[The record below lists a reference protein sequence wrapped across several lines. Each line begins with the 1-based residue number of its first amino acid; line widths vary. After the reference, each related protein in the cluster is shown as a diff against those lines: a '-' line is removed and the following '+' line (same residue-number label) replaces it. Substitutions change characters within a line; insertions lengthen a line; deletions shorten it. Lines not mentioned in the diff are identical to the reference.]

1 MTDST
6 VTTEATAKNFA
17 SAVIEKS
24 RETLVLVDFW
34 ADWCAPCRM
43 LMPVLAA
50 LATEYSG
57 KIQLVKVN
65 SDKEPQLATEYGVRS
80 LPTVKLFKAGQVVDE
95 FMGVLPEQAVRE
107 YIERNLD
114 RPADHQIRAAVEL
127 SGTGQHDEAIKLLA
141 AALVE
146 DPKYDKTR
154 LALAEEQIE
163 VGSLADARQT
173 LNEVSNQV
181 RFDAPFKSLIARLE
195 LAEIANS
202 DVDRATLEKRISSN
216 PDDLASR
223 EQLGA
228 ICFAAGENDAAME
241 QWLEIVRRGQG
252 DIKNNG
258 RENLIRSFEVL
269 GSQDQDVTRYRRLLA
284 QALN

>member
-65 SDKEPQLATEYGVRS
+65 TDKEPQLATEYGVRS
-80 LPTVKLFKAGQVVDE
+80 LPTVKFFKAGQVVDE

-173 LNEVSNQV
+173 LNEASNQV

-202 DVDRATLEKRISSN
+202 DVNRATLEKRISSN

-228 ICFAAGENDAAME
+228 ICFAADENDAAME

-252 DIKNNG
+252 DIKDNG

>member
-80 LPTVKLFKAGQVVDE
+80 LPTVKFFKAGQVVDE

-173 LNEVSNQV
+173 LNEASNQV

-202 DVDRATLEKRISSN
+202 DVNRATLEKRISSN

-258 RENLIRSFEVL
+258 REHLIRSFEVL

>member
-1 MTDST
+1 MTDPT
-6 VTTEATAKNFA
+6 KPTEATAKNFG
-17 SAVIEKS
+17 SEVIEKS
-24 RETLVLVDFW
+24 RETPVLVDFW
-34 ADWCAPCRM
+34 ADWCAPCKM

-65 SDKEPQLATEYGVRS
+65 TDKEPQLATEYGIRS

-95 FMGVLPEQAVRE
+95 FMGVLPERAVRE
-107 YIERNLD
+107 FIERYLD
-114 RPADHQIRAAVEL
+114 RPADHQIRVAVEL
-127 SGTGQHDEAIKLLA
+127 SATGQHDESIKLLA
-141 AALVE
+141 AALAE

-173 LNEVSNQV
+173 LNEASNQV

-228 ICFAAGENDAAME
+228 ICFTAGENDAAME

-252 DIKNNG
+252 DIKDNG

>member
-1 MTDST
+1 
-6 VTTEATAKNFA
+6 
-17 SAVIEKS
+17 
-24 RETLVLVDFW
+24 
-34 ADWCAPCRM
+34 
-43 LMPVLAA
+43 MPVLAA

-65 SDKEPQLATEYGVRS
+65 TDKEPQLATEYGVRS

-95 FMGVLPEQAVRE
+95 FMGVLPERAVRE
-107 YIERNLD
+107 FIERYLD
-114 RPADHQIRAAVEL
+114 RPADHQIRIAVEL
-127 SGTGQHDEAIKLLA
+127 SATGQHDEAIKLLA
-141 AALVE
+141 AALAE

-173 LNEVSNQV
+173 LNEVSDQV

-252 DIKNNG
+252 DIKDNG

>member
-65 SDKEPQLATEYGVRS
+65 TDKEPQLATEYGVRS

-95 FMGVLPEQAVRE
+95 FMGVLPERAVRE
-107 YIERNLD
+107 FIERYLD
-114 RPADHQIRAAVEL
+114 RPADHQIRVAVEL
-127 SGTGQHDEAIKLLA
+127 SATGQHDEAIKLLA
-141 AALVE
+141 AALAE

-252 DIKNNG
+252 DIKDNG

>member
-65 SDKEPQLATEYGVRS
+65 TDKEPQLATEYGVRS

-95 FMGVLPEQAVRE
+95 FMGVLPERAVRE
-107 YIERNLD
+107 FIERYLD
-114 RPADHQIRAAVEL
+114 RPADHQIRVAVEL
-127 SGTGQHDEAIKLLA
+127 SATGQHDEAIKLLA

-216 PDDLASR
+216 PDDLVSR

>member
-1 MTDST
+1 
-6 VTTEATAKNFA
+6 
-17 SAVIEKS
+17 
-24 RETLVLVDFW
+24 
-34 ADWCAPCRM
+34 
-43 LMPVLAA
+43 MPVLAA

-65 SDKEPQLATEYGVRS
+65 TDKEPQLATEYGVRS

-95 FMGVLPEQAVRE
+95 FMGVLPERAVRE
-107 YIERNLD
+107 FIERYLD
-114 RPADHQIRAAVEL
+114 RPADHQIRVAVEL
-127 SGTGQHDEAIKLLA
+127 SATGQHDEAIKLLA
-141 AALVE
+141 AALAE

-154 LALAEEQIE
+154 LVLAEEQIE

-173 LNEVSNQV
+173 LNEVSDLV
-181 RFDAPFKSLIARLE
+181 RFDAPFKVLIARLE

-258 RENLIRSFEVL
+258 REHLIRSFEVL

>member
-6 VTTEATAKNFA
+6 ATTEATAKNFA

-24 RETLVLVDFW
+24 RETPVLVDFW

-65 SDKEPQLATEYGVRS
+65 TDKEPQLATEYGVRS

-95 FMGVLPEQAVRE
+95 FMGVLPERAVRE
-107 YIERNLD
+107 FIERYLD
-114 RPADHQIRAAVEL
+114 RPADHQIRVAVEL
-127 SGTGQHDEAIKLLA
+127 SATGQHDEAIKLLA

-154 LALAEEQIE
+154 LVLAEEQIE

-173 LNEVSNQV
+173 LNEVSDKV

-202 DVDRATLEKRISSN
+202 DVDRAALEKRISSN
-216 PDDLASR
+216 LDDLASR

-252 DIKNNG
+252 DIKDNG

>member
-65 SDKEPQLATEYGVRS
+65 TDKEPQLATEYGVRS

-95 FMGVLPEQAVRE
+95 FMGVLPERAVRE
-107 YIERNLD
+107 FIERYLD
-114 RPADHQIRAAVEL
+114 RPADHQIRVAVEL
-127 SGTGQHDEAIKLLA
+127 SATGQHDEAIKLLA

-173 LNEVSNQV
+173 LNEASNQV

-252 DIKNNG
+252 DIKDNG

>member
-6 VTTEATAKNFA
+6 ATTEATAKNFA

-50 LATEYSG
+50 LATEFSG

-65 SDKEPQLATEYGVRS
+65 TDKESQLATEYGVRS

-95 FMGVLPEQAVRE
+95 FMGVLPERAVRE
-107 YIERNLD
+107 LIERYLD
-114 RPADHQIRAAVEL
+114 RPADHQIRVAVEL
-127 SGTGQHDEAIKLLA
+127 SATGQHDESIKLLA
-141 AALVE
+141 AALAE

-173 LNEVSNQV
+173 LNEVSDLV
-181 RFDAPFKSLIARLE
+181 RFDAPFKVLIARLE

-252 DIKNNG
+252 DIKDNG

>member
-65 SDKEPQLATEYGVRS
+65 TDKEPQLATEYGVRS

-95 FMGVLPEQAVRE
+95 FMGVLPERAVRE
-107 YIERNLD
+107 FIERYLD
-114 RPADHQIRAAVEL
+114 RPADHQIRVAVEL
-127 SGTGQHDEAIKLLA
+127 SATGQHDEAIKLLA
-141 AALVE
+141 AALAE

-173 LNEVSNQV
+173 LNEASNQV

-202 DVDRATLEKRISSN
+202 DVNRATLEKRISSN
-216 PDDLASR
+216 PDDLSSR

-228 ICFAAGENDAAME
+228 ICFAADENDAAME

-258 RENLIRSFEVL
+258 REHLIRSFEVL

>member
-6 VTTEATAKNFA
+6 APTEATAKSFA
-17 SAVIEKS
+17 NAVIEKS
-24 RETLVLVDFW
+24 RETPVLVDFW
-34 ADWCAPCRM
+34 ADWCAPCKM

-50 LATEYSG
+50 LATEYLG
-57 KIQLVKVN
+57 KIQLIKVN
-65 SDKEPQLATEYGVRS
+65 TDQEPQLATEYGVRS

-95 FMGVLPEQAVRE
+95 FMGVLPERAVRE
-107 YIERNLD
+107 FIERHLD
-114 RPADHQIRAAVEL
+114 RPADHQIRVAVEL
-127 SGTGQHDEAIKLLA
+127 SATGQHDEAIKLLA

-173 LNEVSNQV
+173 LNEVSDLV
-181 RFDAPFKSLIARLE
+181 RFDAPFKVLIARLE

-216 PDDLASR
+216 PDDLITR

-228 ICFAAGENDAAME
+228 VCFAAGENEAAME

-252 DIKNNG
+252 DIKDNG

>member
-6 VTTEATAKNFA
+6 EPAEATAKSFA
-17 SAVIEKS
+17 NAVIEKS
-24 RETLVLVDFW
+24 REIPVLVDFW
-34 ADWCAPCRM
+34 ADWCAPCKM

-65 SDKEPQLATEYGVRS
+65 TDQESELATEYGVRS
-80 LPTVKLFKAGQVVDE
+80 LPTVKLFKGGQVVDE
-95 FMGVLPEQAVRE
+95 FMGVLPERAVRE
-107 YIERNLD
+107 FIERYLD
-114 RPADHQIRAAVEL
+114 RPADNQIRAAAEL
-127 SGTGQHDEAIKLLA
+127 AAAGQHDEAIKLLVT
-141 AALVE
+141 ALAE

-154 LALAEEQIE
+154 LALAEEQLE
-163 VGSLADARQT
+163 AGRLGDGRQT
-173 LNEVSNQV
+173 LNGISDQI
-181 RFDAPFKSLIARLE
+181 RFDPPFKSLVARLE
-195 LAEIANS
+195 LAEITNN
-202 DVDRATLEKRISSN
+202 DVDRATLENCISSN
-216 PDDLASR
+216 PDDLIAR

-228 ICFAAGENDAAME
+228 VCFAAGENEAAME

-252 DIKNNG
+252 DTKENG
-258 RENLIRSFEVL
+258 RENLIRTFEVL

>member
-6 VTTEATAKNFA
+6 ATTEVTAKNFA
-17 SAVIEKS
+17 SSVIEKS
-24 RETLVLVDFW
+24 RETPVLVDFW

-57 KIQLVKVN
+57 KVQLVKVN
-65 SDKEPQLATEYGVRS
+65 TDKEPQLATEYDVRS

-95 FMGVLPEQAVRE
+95 FMGVLPERAVRE
-107 YIERNLD
+107 FIERSLD
-114 RPADHQIRAAVEL
+114 RPADQQIRVAFEL
-127 SGTGQHDEAIKLLA
+127 SAAGQHDESIKLLA
-141 AALVE
+141 AALAE

-154 LALAEEQIE
+154 LALAETQIE

-173 LNEVSNQV
+173 LNEVSDQV

-202 DVDRATLEKRISSN
+202 GVDRATLEKRISSN
-216 PDDLASR
+216 PDDLTSR

-252 DIKNNG
+252 DIKDSG
-258 RENLIRSFEVL
+258 RENLIRTFEVL
-269 GSQDQDVTRYRRLLA
+269 GSQHQDVTRYRRLLA
-284 QALN
+284 QTLN

>member
-95 FMGVLPEQAVRE
+95 FMGVLPERAVRE
-107 YIERNLD
+107 FIERYLD
-114 RPADHQIRAAVEL
+114 RPADHQIRVAVEL
-127 SGTGQHDEAIKLLA
+127 SATGQHDEAIKLLA
-141 AALVE
+141 AALAE

-228 ICFAAGENDAAME
+228 ICFAADENDAAME

-258 RENLIRSFEVL
+258 REHLIRSFEVL

>member
-6 VTTEATAKNFA
+6 ATTEATAKNFA

-50 LATEYSG
+50 LATEFSG

-65 SDKEPQLATEYGVRS
+65 TDKESQLATEYGVRS

-95 FMGVLPEQAVRE
+95 FMGVLPERAVRE
-107 YIERNLD
+107 LIERYLD
-114 RPADHQIRAAVEL
+114 RPADHQIRVAVEL
-127 SGTGQHDEAIKLLA
+127 SATGQHDESIKLLA
-141 AALVE
+141 AALAE

-202 DVDRATLEKRISSN
+202 DVDRTTLEKRISSN

-252 DIKNNG
+252 GIKDNG

>member
-50 LATEYSG
+50 LATEFSG

-65 SDKEPQLATEYGVRS
+65 TDKESQLATEYGVRS

-95 FMGVLPEQAVRE
+95 FMGVLPERAVRE
-107 YIERNLD
+107 FIERYLD
-114 RPADHQIRAAVEL
+114 RPADHQIRVAVEL
-127 SGTGQHDEAIKLLA
+127 SATGQHDEAIKLLA

-154 LALAEEQIE
+154 LALAKEQIE

-252 DIKNNG
+252 DIKDNG

>member
-1 MTDST
+1 
-6 VTTEATAKNFA
+6 
-17 SAVIEKS
+17 
-24 RETLVLVDFW
+24 
-34 ADWCAPCRM
+34 
-43 LMPVLAA
+43 MPVLAA

-65 SDKEPQLATEYGVRS
+65 TDKEPQLATEYGVRS

-95 FMGVLPEQAVRE
+95 FMGVLPERAVRE
-107 YIERNLD
+107 FIERYLD
-114 RPADHQIRAAVEL
+114 RPADHQIRVAVEL

-141 AALVE
+141 AALAE

-173 LNEVSNQV
+173 LNEASNQV

-202 DVDRATLEKRISSN
+202 DVNRATLEKRISSN

-252 DIKNNG
+252 DIKDNG

>member
-24 RETLVLVDFW
+24 HETLVLVDFW

-80 LPTVKLFKAGQVVDE
+80 LPTVKFFKAGQVVDE

-114 RPADHQIRAAVEL
+114 RPADPQIRAAVEL

-173 LNEVSNQV
+173 LNEASNQV

-202 DVDRATLEKRISSN
+202 DVNRATLEKRISSN

-228 ICFAAGENDAAME
+228 ICFSADENDAAME

-258 RENLIRSFEVL
+258 REHLIRSFEVL

>member
-1 MTDST
+1 MTDPAA
-6 VTTEATAKNFA
+6 TTEATAKNFA

-24 RETLVLVDFW
+24 RETPVLVDFW

-43 LMPVLAA
+43 LMPVLAT

-65 SDKEPQLATEYGVRS
+65 TDKEPQLATEYGVRS

-95 FMGVLPEQAVRE
+95 FMGVLPERAVRE
-107 YIERNLD
+107 FIERYLD

-127 SGTGQHDEAIKLLA
+127 SATGQHDEAITLLA
-141 AALVE
+141 ATLVE

-173 LNEVSNQV
+173 LNEVSVRV

-202 DVDRATLEKRISSN
+202 DVDRAALETRISSN

-228 ICFAAGENDAAME
+228 ICFAAGENDAAMK

-252 DIKNNG
+252 DIKDNG
-258 RENLIRSFEVL
+258 RGNLIRSFEVL

>member
-80 LPTVKLFKAGQVVDE
+80 LPTVKFFKAGQVVDE

-173 LNEVSNQV
+173 LNEASNQV

-202 DVDRATLEKRISSN
+202 DVNRATLEKRISSN

-228 ICFAAGENDAAME
+228 ICFAADENDAAME

-252 DIKNNG
+252 DIKDNG

>member
-1 MTDST
+1 MTDSAA
-6 VTTEATAKNFA
+6 TTEATAKNFA

-24 RETLVLVDFW
+24 RETPVLVDFW

-65 SDKEPQLATEYGVRS
+65 TDKEPQLATEYGVRS

-95 FMGVLPEQAVRE
+95 FMGVLPERAVRE
-107 YIERNLD
+107 FIERYLD
-114 RPADHQIRAAVEL
+114 RPADHQIRVAVEL
-127 SGTGQHDEAIKLLA
+127 SATGQHDEAIKLLA
-141 AALVE
+141 AALAE

-173 LNEVSNQV
+173 LNEASNQV

-228 ICFAAGENDAAME
+228 ICFTAGENDAAME

-252 DIKNNG
+252 DIKDNG

>member
-6 VTTEATAKNFA
+6 ATTEATAKNFA

-24 RETLVLVDFW
+24 HEAPVLVDFW

-65 SDKEPQLATEYGVRS
+65 TDKEPQLATEYGVRS

-95 FMGVLPEQAVRE
+95 FMGVLPERAVRE
-107 YIERNLD
+107 FIERYLD
-114 RPADHQIRAAVEL
+114 RPADHQIRVAVEL
-127 SGTGQHDEAIKLLA
+127 SATGQHDEAIKLLA

-154 LALAEEQIE
+154 LVLAEEQIE

-173 LNEVSNQV
+173 LNEVSDKV

-202 DVDRATLEKRISSN
+202 DVDRAALEKRISSN
-216 PDDLASR
+216 LDDLASR

-228 ICFAAGENDAAME
+228 ICFAADENDAAME

-252 DIKNNG
+252 DIKDNG

>member
-6 VTTEATAKNFA
+6 APTEATATSFA
-17 SAVIEKS
+17 NSVIEKS
-24 RETLVLVDFW
+24 RETPVLVDFW
-34 ADWCAPCRM
+34 ADWCAPCKM

-65 SDKEPQLATEYGVRS
+65 TDQEPQLATEYGVRS
-80 LPTVKLFKAGQVVDE
+80 LPTVKLFKDGQVVDE
-95 FMGVLPEQAVRE
+95 FMGVLPERAVRE
-107 YIERNLD
+107 FMERYLD
-114 RPADHQIRAAVEL
+114 RPADHQIRAATEL
-127 SGTGQHDEAIKLLA
+127 VVAGQRDEAIKLLT
-141 AALVE
+141 AALAE

-154 LALAEEQIE
+154 LALAGEQLE
-163 VGSLADARQT
+163 AGYLADARQT
-173 LNEVSNQV
+173 LNEVSDQI
-181 RFDAPFKSLIARLE
+181 RFDPPFKSLIARVE

-202 DVDRATLEKRISSN
+202 DVDRVTLEKLISSDPN
-216 PDDLASR
+216 DLISR

-228 ICFAAGENDAAME
+228 ICFTNGENEAAMD

-252 DIKNNG
+252 DIKENG
-258 RENLIRSFEVL
+258 RENLIRTFEIL
-269 GSQDQDVTRYRRLLA
+269 GSQDQDVIRYRRLLA

>member
-80 LPTVKLFKAGQVVDE
+80 LPTVKFFKAGQVVDE

-173 LNEVSNQV
+173 LNEVSDQV
-181 RFDAPFKSLIARLE
+181 RFDIPFKSLIARLE

-202 DVDRATLEKRISSN
+202 DVNRATLEKRISSN

-252 DIKNNG
+252 DIKDNG

>member
-65 SDKEPQLATEYGVRS
+65 TEKEPQLATEYGVRS
-80 LPTVKLFKAGQVVDE
+80 LPTVKFFKAGQVVDE

-127 SGTGQHDEAIKLLA
+127 SATGQHDEAIKLLA

-252 DIKNNG
+252 DIKDNG

>member
-95 FMGVLPEQAVRE
+95 FMGVLPERAVRE
-107 YIERNLD
+107 FIERYLD
-114 RPADHQIRAAVEL
+114 RPADHQIRVAVEL
-127 SGTGQHDEAIKLLA
+127 SATGQHDEAIKLLA
-141 AALVE
+141 AALAE

-252 DIKNNG
+252 DIKDNG

>member
-65 SDKEPQLATEYGVRS
+65 TEKEPQLATEYGVRS
-80 LPTVKLFKAGQVVDE
+80 LPTVKFFKAGQVVDE

-114 RPADHQIRAAVEL
+114 RPADHQIRAAIEL
-127 SGTGQHDEAIKLLA
+127 SATGQHDEAIKLLA

-181 RFDAPFKSLIARLE
+181 RFDAPFKSLIAHLE

-228 ICFAAGENDAAME
+228 ICFAAGENDVAME

>member
-43 LMPVLAA
+43 LMPVLAT

-65 SDKEPQLATEYGVRS
+65 TDKEPQLATEYGVRS

-95 FMGVLPEQAVRE
+95 FMGVLPERAVRE
-107 YIERNLD
+107 FIERYLD

-173 LNEVSNQV
+173 LNEASNQV
-181 RFDAPFKSLIARLE
+181 RFDAPVKSLIARLE

-223 EQLGA
+223 EQLGP

-252 DIKNNG
+252 DIKDNG

-269 GSQDQDVTRYRRLLA
+269 GSQDQDVTR
-284 QALN
+284 

>member
-80 LPTVKLFKAGQVVDE
+80 LPTVKFFKAGQVVDE
-95 FMGVLPEQAVRE
+95 FMGVLPEQTVRE

-202 DVDRATLEKRISSN
+202 DVNRATLEKRISSN

-228 ICFAAGENDAAME
+228 ICFAADENDAAME

-258 RENLIRSFEVL
+258 REHLIRSFEVL

-284 QALN
+284 QVLN

>member
-65 SDKEPQLATEYGVRS
+65 TDKEPQLATEYGVRS

-95 FMGVLPEQAVRE
+95 FMGVLPERAVRE

-127 SGTGQHDEAIKLLA
+127 SATGQHDEAIKLLA

-173 LNEVSNQV
+173 LNEASNQV

-258 RENLIRSFEVL
+258 REHLIRSFEVL

>member
-24 RETLVLVDFW
+24 RETPVLVDFW

-65 SDKEPQLATEYGVRS
+65 TDQEPQLATEYGVRS
-80 LPTVKLFKAGQVVDE
+80 LPTVKFFKAGQVVDE
-95 FMGVLPEQAVRE
+95 FMGVLPERAVRE
-107 YIERNLD
+107 FIERYLD
-114 RPADHQIRAAVEL
+114 RPADHQIRVAVEL
-127 SGTGQHDEAIKLLA
+127 SATGQHDEAIKLLA

-228 ICFAAGENDAAME
+228 ICFAADENDAAME

-258 RENLIRSFEVL
+258 REHLIRSFEVL

>member
-65 SDKEPQLATEYGVRS
+65 TDKEPQLATEYGVRS
-80 LPTVKLFKAGQVVDE
+80 LPTVKFFKAGQVVDE

-127 SGTGQHDEAIKLLA
+127 SATGQHDEAIKLLA
-141 AALVE
+141 AALAE

-228 ICFAAGENDAAME
+228 ICFSAGENDAAME

-252 DIKNNG
+252 DIKDNG

>member
-80 LPTVKLFKAGQVVDE
+80 LPTVKFFKAGQVVDE
-95 FMGVLPEQAVRE
+95 FMGVLPERAVRE

-202 DVDRATLEKRISSN
+202 DVNRATLEKRISSN

-228 ICFAAGENDAAME
+228 ICFAADENDAAME

-252 DIKNNG
+252 DIKDNG

>member
-80 LPTVKLFKAGQVVDE
+80 LPTVKFFKAGQVVDE

-173 LNEVSNQV
+173 LNEASNQV

-228 ICFAAGENDAAME
+228 ICFAADENDAAME

-258 RENLIRSFEVL
+258 REHLIRSFEVL

>member
-6 VTTEATAKNFA
+6 ATTEATAKNFA
-17 SAVIEKS
+17 STVIEKS
-24 RETLVLVDFW
+24 RETPVLVDFW

-65 SDKEPQLATEYGVRS
+65 TDKEPQLATEYGVRS

-95 FMGVLPEQAVRE
+95 FMGVLPERAVRE
-107 YIERNLD
+107 FIERYLD
-114 RPADHQIRAAVEL
+114 RPADHQIRVAVEL
-127 SGTGQHDEAIKLLA
+127 SATGQHDEAIKLLA
-141 AALVE
+141 AALAE

-173 LNEVSNQV
+173 LNEASNQV

-202 DVDRATLEKRISSN
+202 DADRATLEERISSN
-216 PDDLASR
+216 PDDLTSR

-228 ICFAAGENDAAME
+228 ICFAADENDAAME

-252 DIKNNG
+252 DIKDNG

-269 GSQDQDVTRYRRLLA
+269 GTQDQDVTRYRRLLA

>member
-65 SDKEPQLATEYGVRS
+65 TDKEPQLATEYGVRS

-95 FMGVLPEQAVRE
+95 FMGVLPERAVRE
-107 YIERNLD
+107 FIERYLD
-114 RPADHQIRAAVEL
+114 RPADHQIRVAVEL

-141 AALVE
+141 AALAE

-173 LNEVSNQV
+173 LNEASNQV

-202 DVDRATLEKRISSN
+202 DVNRATLEKRISSN

-258 RENLIRSFEVL
+258 REHLIRSFEVL